1 MQTVHMERVD
11 KRLENMH
18 QIMLEVLN
26 HSRETNNN
34 VQETRVEVRE
44 TGAQVN
50 EKLDV
55 LQDDFDT
62 QRKMLATLKKSLQCR
77 MTRRR
82 IFDWVL
88 TLMCVFMFLYVYF
101 VVRGPR

>member
-1 MQTVHMERVD
+1 MQVEMQRVD

-26 HSRETNNN
+26 HSRETSNN

-44 TGAQVN
+44 TGQQVN

-88 TLMCVFMFLYVYF
+88 TLLCIFMLLYVYF
-101 VVRGPR
+101 VVHVPH